1 MSFVDRYLSYFI
13 AVSMILGVSIGSI
26 FPNFSN
32 YISSLELTGINL
44 PIAFL
49 IWGMI
54 IPMMLSINFNSI
66 IKIKDRPQAILIT
79 VIVNWLIKPILMT
92 GIAILFI
99 NNIFSTWIDAA
110 KASEYISGMIL
121 LGVAPC
127 TAMVFVWS
135 NLVKGNSNYTLV
147 QVIINDLILLF
158 AFAPIASFLLG
169 VNQIKIPLWTI
180 FNSVLIYVFI
190 PLLFCLLIK
199 KIVNDAA
206 KIYTINNFLKPIS
219 GICLVLTVLFLFLV
233 QASEV
238 INNPFQILL
247 IAIPLIMQTFLIFFI
262 TAILLRIFNQEKS
275 IAGPASMIGAS
286 NFFELAVATAISLFG
301 VNSGAATAT
310 VVGVLV
316 EVPVMLSLVGIVN
329 NNDYLFPTRA
339 KSFN

>member
-1 MSFVDRYLSYFI
+1 
-13 AVSMILGVSIGSI
+13 
-26 FPNFSN
+26 
-32 YISSLELTGINL
+32 
-44 PIAFL
+44 
-49 IWGMI
+49 
-54 IPMMLSINFNSI
+54 
-66 IKIKDRPQAILIT
+66 
-79 VIVNWLIKPILMT
+79 
-92 GIAILFI
+92 
-99 NNIFSTWIDAA
+99 
-110 KASEYISGMIL
+110 MIL

-169 VNQIKIPLWTI
+169 INHIQIPLWTI

-190 PLLFCLLIK
+190 PLLFCLLMK
-199 KIVNDAA
+199 KIVNNAA

-247 IAIPLIMQTFLIFFI
+247 IAIPLIIQTFLIFFI
-262 TAILLRIFNQEKS
+262 TAILMRIFNQEKS

-286 NFFELAVATAISLFG
+286 NFFELAVAIAISLFG

>member
-1 MSFVDRYLSYFI
+1 MSFIDRYLSYFI

-79 VIVNWLIKPILMT
+79 IIVNWLIKPILMT

-247 IAIPLIMQTFLIFFI
+247 IAIPLIIQTFLIFFI

-286 NFFELAVATAISLFG
+286 NFFELAVAIAISLFG

-339 KSFN
+339 KSFR

>member
-1 MSFVDRYLSYFI
+1 MSFIDRYLSYFI

-79 VIVNWLIKPILMT
+79 IIVNWLIKPILMT

-247 IAIPLIMQTFLIFFI
+247 IAIPLIIQTFLIFFI

-286 NFFELAVATAISLFG
+286 NFFELAVAIAISLFG

>member
-1 MSFVDRYLSYFI
+1 MSFIDRYLSYFI

-79 VIVNWLIKPILMT
+79 IIVNWLIKPILMT

-206 KIYTINNFLKPIS
+206 KIYTLNNFLKPIS

-247 IAIPLIMQTFLIFFI
+247 IAIPLIIQTFLIFFI

-286 NFFELAVATAISLFG
+286 NFFELAVAIAISLFG

-339 KSFN
+339 KSFS

>member
-26 FPNFSN
+26 FPNVSN

-79 VIVNWLIKPILMT
+79 IIVNWLIKPILMT

-99 NNIFSTWIDAA
+99 NNIFSTWIDTG

-190 PLLFCLLIK
+190 PLLFCLLMK
-199 KIVNDAA
+199 KIVNNAA
-206 KIYTINNFLKPIS
+206 KIHMINNFLKPVS

-247 IAIPLIMQTFLIFFI
+247 IAIPLIIQTFLIFFI

-286 NFFELAVATAISLFG
+286 NFFELAVAIAISLFG

>member
-1 MSFVDRYLSYFI
+1 MSLIDRYLSYFI

-79 VIVNWLIKPILMT
+79 IIVNWLIKPILMT

-247 IAIPLIMQTFLIFFI
+247 IAIPLIIQTFLIFFI
-262 TAILLRIFNQEKS
+262 TAILLRVFNQEKS

-286 NFFELAVATAISLFG
+286 NFFELAVAIAISLFG

-339 KSFN
+339 KSFS

>member
-1 MSFVDRYLSYFI
+1 MSLIDRYLSYFI
-13 AVSMILGVSIGSI
+13 AVSMIIGVSIGSI

-99 NNIFSTWIDAA
+99 NNIFSSWIDAA

-190 PLLFCLLIK
+190 PLLFCLLMK
-199 KIVNDAA
+199 KIVNNAA
-206 KIYTINNFLKPIS
+206 KIHMINNFLKPVS

-247 IAIPLIMQTFLIFFI
+247 IAIPLIIQTFLIFFI

-286 NFFELAVATAISLFG
+286 NFFELAVAIAISLFG

-329 NNDYLFPTRA
+329 NNDYLFPPRA
-339 KSFN
+339 KSYS

>member
-190 PLLFCLLIK
+190 PLLFCLLMK
-199 KIVNDAA
+199 KIVNNAA
-206 KIYTINNFLKPIS
+206 KIHMINNFLKPVS

-247 IAIPLIMQTFLIFFI
+247 IAIPLIIQTFLIFFI
-262 TAILLRIFNQEKS
+262 AAILMRIFNQEKS

-286 NFFELAVATAISLFG
+286 NFFELAVAIAISLFG

>member
-1 MSFVDRYLSYFI
+1 
-13 AVSMILGVSIGSI
+13 MILGVSIGSI

-79 VIVNWLIKPILMT
+79 IIVNWLIKPILMT

-99 NNIFSTWIDAA
+99 NNIFSSWIDAA

-247 IAIPLIMQTFLIFFI
+247 IAIPLIIQTFLIFFI

-286 NFFELAVATAISLFG
+286 NFFELAVAIAISLFG

-339 KSFN
+339 KSFS

>member
-1 MSFVDRYLSYFI
+1 MSLIDRYLSYFI

-79 VIVNWLIKPILMT
+79 IIVNWLIKPILMT

-99 NNIFSTWIDAA
+99 NNIFSSWIDAA

-247 IAIPLIMQTFLIFFI
+247 IAIPLIIQTFLIFFI

-286 NFFELAVATAISLFG
+286 NFFELAVAIAISLFG

-339 KSFN
+339 KSFS

>member
-1 MSFVDRYLSYFI
+1 MSLIDRYLSYFI

-79 VIVNWLIKPILMT
+79 IIVNWLIKPILMT

-247 IAIPLIMQTFLIFFI
+247 IAIPLIIQTFLIFFI

-286 NFFELAVATAISLFG
+286 NFFELAVAIAISLFG

-329 NNDYLFPTRA
+329 KNDYLFPTRA
-339 KSFN
+339 KSFS

>member
-26 FPNFSN
+26 FPNVSN

-247 IAIPLIMQTFLIFFI
+247 IAIPLIIQTFLIFFI

-286 NFFELAVATAISLFG
+286 NFFELAVAIAISLFG

>member
-1 MSFVDRYLSYFI
+1 
-13 AVSMILGVSIGSI
+13 MILGVSIGSI

-79 VIVNWLIKPILMT
+79 IIVNWLIKPILMT

-247 IAIPLIMQTFLIFFI
+247 IAIPLIIQTFLIFFI

-286 NFFELAVATAISLFG
+286 NFFELAVAIAISLFG

-339 KSFN
+339 KSFS

>member
-1 MSFVDRYLSYFI
+1 
-13 AVSMILGVSIGSI
+13 MILGVSIGSI

-79 VIVNWLIKPILMT
+79 IIVNWLIKPILMT

-99 NNIFSTWIDAA
+99 NNIFSSWIDAA

-247 IAIPLIMQTFLIFFI
+247 IAIPLIIQTFLIFFI

-286 NFFELAVATAISLFG
+286 NFFELAVAIAISLFG

-329 NNDYLFPTRA
+329 KNDYLFPTRA
-339 KSFN
+339 KSFS

>member
-1 MSFVDRYLSYFI
+1 MSLIDRYLSYFI

-26 FPNFSN
+26 FPDFSN

-79 VIVNWLIKPILMT
+79 IIVNWLIKPILMT

-99 NNIFSTWIDAA
+99 NNIFSSWIDAA

-247 IAIPLIMQTFLIFFI
+247 IAIPLIIQTFLIFFI

-286 NFFELAVATAISLFG
+286 NFFELAVAIAISLFG

-339 KSFN
+339 KSFR

>member
-26 FPNFSN
+26 FPNVSN

-190 PLLFCLLIK
+190 PLLFCLLMK
-199 KIVNDAA
+199 KIVNNAA
-206 KIYTINNFLKPIS
+206 KIHMINNFLKPVS

-247 IAIPLIMQTFLIFFI
+247 IAIPLIIQTFLIFFI

-286 NFFELAVATAISLFG
+286 NFFELAVAIAISLFG

-339 KSFN
+339 KSFR

>member
-1 MSFVDRYLSYFI
+1 MSLIDRYLSYFI

-79 VIVNWLIKPILMT
+79 IIVNWLIKPILMT

-99 NNIFSTWIDAA
+99 NNIFSSWIDAA

-180 FNSVLIYVFI
+180 FNSVLIYVFT

-247 IAIPLIMQTFLIFFI
+247 IAIPLIIQTFLIFFI

-286 NFFELAVATAISLFG
+286 NFFELAVAIAISLFG

-329 NNDYLFPTRA
+329 NNDYLFPPRA
-339 KSFN
+339 KSYS

>member
-1 MSFVDRYLSYFI
+1 MSLIERYLSYFI

-79 VIVNWLIKPILMT
+79 IIVNWLIKPILMT

-247 IAIPLIMQTFLIFFI
+247 IAIPLIIQTFLIFFI

-286 NFFELAVATAISLFG
+286 NFFELAVAIAISLFG

-339 KSFN
+339 KSFS

>member
-26 FPNFSN
+26 FPNVSN

-99 NNIFSTWIDAA
+99 NNIFSTWIDAG

-190 PLLFCLLIK
+190 PLLFCLLMK
-199 KIVNDAA
+199 KIVNNAA
-206 KIYTINNFLKPIS
+206 KIHMINNFLKPVS

-247 IAIPLIMQTFLIFFI
+247 IAIPLIIQTFLIFFI
-262 TAILLRIFNQEKS
+262 AAILMRIFNQEKS

-286 NFFELAVATAISLFG
+286 NFFELAVAIAISLFG

-339 KSFN
+339 KSYS

>member
-79 VIVNWLIKPILMT
+79 IIVNWLIKPILMT

-99 NNIFSTWIDAA
+99 NNIFSSWIDAA

-206 KIYTINNFLKPIS
+206 KIYTLNNFLKPIS

-247 IAIPLIMQTFLIFFI
+247 IAIPLIIQTFLIFFI

-329 NNDYLFPTRA
+329 NNDYLFPPRA
-339 KSFN
+339 KSYS

>member
-1 MSFVDRYLSYFI
+1 MSLIDRYLSYFI

-79 VIVNWLIKPILMT
+79 IIVNWLIKPILMT

-199 KIVNDAA
+199 KIINDAA

-219 GICLVLTVLFLFLV
+219 GICLVLTVLILFLV

-247 IAIPLIMQTFLIFFI
+247 IAIPLIIQTFLIFFI

-286 NFFELAVATAISLFG
+286 NFFELAVAIAISLFG

-339 KSFN
+339 KSLS

>member
-26 FPNFSN
+26 FPNVSN

-79 VIVNWLIKPILMT
+79 IIVNWLIKPILMT

-247 IAIPLIMQTFLIFFI
+247 IAIPLIIQTFLIFFI

-286 NFFELAVATAISLFG
+286 NFFELAVAIAISLFG

-329 NNDYLFPTRA
+329 NNDYLFPPRA
-339 KSFN
+339 KSYS

>member
-1 MSFVDRYLSYFI
+1 MSLIDRYLSYFI

-79 VIVNWLIKPILMT
+79 IIVNWLIKPILMT

-169 VNQIKIPLWTI
+169 VNHIKIPLWTI

-247 IAIPLIMQTFLIFFI
+247 IAIPLIIQTFLIFFI

-286 NFFELAVATAISLFG
+286 NFFELAVAIAISLFG

-339 KSFN
+339 KSFS

>member
-1 MSFVDRYLSYFI
+1 MALIAYLFFRIFYVDLVDPLR
-13 AVSMILGVSIGSI
+13 A
-26 FPNFSN
+26 N
-32 YISSLELTGINL
+32 
-44 PIAFL
+44 
-49 IWGMI
+49 
-54 IPMMLSINFNSI
+54 
-66 IKIKDRPQAILIT
+66 
-79 VIVNWLIKPILMT
+79 
-92 GIAILFI
+92 
-99 NNIFSTWIDAA
+99 
-110 KASEYISGMIL
+110 EYIAGMIL

-169 VNQIKIPLWTI
+169 INQIKIPLWTI

-199 KIVNDAA
+199 KIVNDAV
-206 KIYTINNFLKPIS
+206 KINTINNFLKPIS

-247 IAIPLIMQTFLIFFI
+247 IAIPLIIQTFLIFFI
-262 TAILLRIFNQEKS
+262 TAILMRIFNQEKS

-286 NFFELAVATAISLFG
+286 NFFELAVAIAISLFG

-316 EVPVMLSLVGIVN
+316 EVPVMLSLIGIVN

>member
-1 MSFVDRYLSYFI
+1 MSLIDRYLSYFI

-79 VIVNWLIKPILMT
+79 IIVNWLIKPILMT

-110 KASEYISGMIL
+110 KASEYVSGMIL

-247 IAIPLIMQTFLIFFI
+247 IAIPLIIQTFLIFFI

-286 NFFELAVATAISLFG
+286 NFFELAVAIAISLFG

-339 KSFN
+339 KSFS

>member
-1 MSFVDRYLSYFI
+1 MSLIDRYLSYFI

-79 VIVNWLIKPILMT
+79 IIVNWLIKPILMT

-199 KIVNDAA
+199 KIINDAA

-219 GICLVLTVLFLFLV
+219 GICLVLTVLILFLV

-247 IAIPLIMQTFLIFFI
+247 IAIPLIIQTFLIFFI

-286 NFFELAVATAISLFG
+286 NFFELAVAIAISLFG

-329 NNDYLFPTRA
+329 KNDYLFPTRA
-339 KSFN
+339 KSFS

>member
-1 MSFVDRYLSYFI
+1 MSLIDRYLSYFI

-79 VIVNWLIKPILMT
+79 IIVNWLIKPILMT

-206 KIYTINNFLKPIS
+206 KIYTLNNFLKPIS

-247 IAIPLIMQTFLIFFI
+247 IAIPLIIQTFLIFFI

-286 NFFELAVATAISLFG
+286 NFFELAVAIAISLFG

-339 KSFN
+339 KSFS

>member
-1 MSFVDRYLSYFI
+1 MSLIDRYLSYFI

-79 VIVNWLIKPILMT
+79 IIVNWLIKPILMT

-247 IAIPLIMQTFLIFFI
+247 IAIPLIIQTFLIFFI

-286 NFFELAVATAISLFG
+286 NFFELAVAIAISLFG

-339 KSFN
+339 KSLS